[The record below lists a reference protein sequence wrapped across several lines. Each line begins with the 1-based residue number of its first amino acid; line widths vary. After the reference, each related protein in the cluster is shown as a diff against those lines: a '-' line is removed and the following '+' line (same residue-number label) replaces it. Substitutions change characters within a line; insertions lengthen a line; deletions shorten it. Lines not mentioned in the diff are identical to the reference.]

1 MFGCACRLVFF
12 FFLTMVRSPIC
23 KWNVW
28 VRAVTFFRVWS
39 PKNIKQ
45 WVPKTVR
52 TFVVLPHL
60 TMWCPAVT
68 AWFSWTPDAWSNL
81 GHLAGWSPTAGDI
94 SAVKLEYIHISVI
107 FSSMVINQESIFHP
121 YFRISSHINI
131 RRIFSVWDY
140 YGQSHMNSLFRYF
153 FPLSSLERN
162 QVQSSSQGSS
172 ADDPPGGSTLDTT
185 HDWEW

>member
-1 MFGCACRLVFF
+1 MESKLQHSVKSVFFLMFGCACRLFF

-68 AWFSWTPDAWSNL
+68 AWFSWPPWCMIKSRAPSWLVTDRWWYLRSEIRIHPYFS
-81 GHLAGWSPTAGDI
+81 HIFIHGD
-94 SAVKLEYIHISVI
+94 KPRIHIS
-107 FSSMVINQESIFHP
+107 SILP
-121 YFRISSHINI
+121 YFIPHQYS
-131 RRIFSVWDY
+131 
-140 YGQSHMNSLFRYF
+140 
-153 FPLSSLERN
+153 
-162 QVQSSSQGSS
+162 
-172 ADDPPGGSTLDTT
+172 
-185 HDWEW
+185 